1 MSIFGSL
8 YNGISGLQAQS
19 TSLTNISNNIANAQT
34 TGFKRTDTSFEA
46 LVLGSNQNTFQPGGV
61 TAKPAYTNDVAGS
74 VSQSQTPTNLA
85 IQGNG
90 FFNVSKITSSNG
102 VNTTSPTQ
110 YYTRDGSF
118 VLNTNRVL
126 ENDAG
131 YALNGYSYDA
141 TTGLYSTQATPIQ
154 VTSDIDSPVPTQ
166 NVDLKANLPTS
177 PSGAITPT
185 VLQVYDAVG
194 AVHTVTLNW
203 TQGSSANSWNMGI
216 SVPDSNV
223 APVQPLL
230 SSGFPAA
237 VSATSIS
244 PNQVDRAQVSA
255 VSLSTATQA
264 PLTGVNVGDEYSVA
278 VNGTNYNLTITS
290 SNISTYNSLTQVAQG
305 LADQINGATTSAGV
319 TATVN
324 SAGAL
329 QLTANSA
336 GTPFTL
342 NTSVTAGTITK
353 HSSNT
358 NLVQSSS
365 ASTPQQSTASY
376 VGTTINNDDVYRM
389 SVNGTAVSVT
399 VTPAN
404 YASLGN
410 ISGVTAQLAAKINS
424 GSVLD
429 AGGVPL
435 STNYIATA
443 ANGTVTVTARAN
455 NTHFTIGAS
464 NTDASGTVNT
474 ETASSLIGNVTG
486 SKPKENLSIT
496 GQPGDVGT
504 TYSITVRSPSAQT
517 ANNIISTPGTK
528 TTNIPLTSSTPA
540 ATGVAQ
546 VDTYTVGTGPY
557 VAGDNYVAI
566 INGIQVSVPVNST
579 NVATYNNPS
588 PNPATGLTGPEQL
601 AADLASA
608 INSTS
613 SLSGVVHAT
622 TSGNQLTVTAGTAAT
637 PATATPFT
645 IGVGNTNGAATTPS
659 TYAYSFTTPSAPAI
673 STATSVGQLYTV
685 SLGSS
690 TYNLQITSQNAANY
704 PTVASAVTQLAKQI
718 NNDTGAPFTAN
729 DDGNGTLT
737 LTTRANGATYSTTPQ
752 TVPPSFSQVVSY
764 TTTGKETSLAEIAGD
779 LAQAVNSTSNLPV
792 QATAN
797 GGTISMVGNND
808 STSFYVQIGTGSQ
821 ANTPGVTVGKTPG
834 HVNLAF
840 GGTLS
845 DGSAAVAG
853 TLSHLDT
860 SSVGTG
866 NATVSA
872 NQSQGASATVGFTV
886 DFGYGAQHINL
897 NVGEFGSNAGQ
908 TSTLTQYSGST
919 INVTSKNQDGAP
931 AGTFQNIQINSDG
944 TVVANYDNGRQSTI
958 AKIPIVLF
966 NNSDALSQQTGNV
979 FTETVDSGKARFNDT
994 NTNGAGSIASSS
1006 LEGSNV
1012 DIASEFTSLIVT
1024 QRTYT
1029 ANTKVITT
1037 ADSMINDT
1045 LQMKQ

>member
-19 TSLTNISNNIANAQT
+19 TSLSNISNNIANAQT

-46 LVLGSNQNTFQPGGV
+46 LVLGSNQNSFQPGGV

-177 PSGAITPT
+177 PTGAITPT

-230 SSGFPAA
+230 STGFPAA

-264 PLTGVNVGDEYSVA
+264 PLTGVNVGDVYGVA
-278 VNGTNYNLTITS
+278 VNGTNYNLTITA

-329 QLTANSA
+329 QLTANNA

-342 NTSVTAGTITK
+342 NTNVTAGTITK

-358 NLVQSSS
+358 NLVQSPS

-435 STNYIATA
+435 STNFIATA

-455 NTHFTIGAS
+455 NTTFTIGAS

-474 ETASSLIGNVTG
+474 ETSSSLIGNVTG

-517 ANNIISTPGTK
+517 ANNIISTPGTN
-528 TTNIPLTSSTPA
+528 TTNIPLTSSHA
-540 ATGVAQ
+540 AGAPPTNTQ
-546 VDTYTVGTGPY
+546 SNTYTVGGGPY
-557 VAGDNYVAI
+557 VAGDNYTVT
-566 INGIQVSVPVNST
+566 INGVQVSVPVNSS
-579 NVATYNNPS
+579 NVAQFNNNTP
-588 PNPATGLTGPEQL
+588 PGTGQAAMSL
-601 AADLASA
+601 ALANA
-608 INSTS
+608 IAGNST
-613 SLSGVVHAT
+613 LAGLVNADGT
-622 TSGNQLTVTAGTAAT
+622 TTPGTLVVTAKTAN
-637 PATATPFT
+637 TPFT

-673 STATSVGQLYTV
+673 STPTSVGQLYTV

-840 GGTLS
+840 GGSLS

-872 NQSQGASATVGFTV
+872 NQSLGASATVGFTV

-908 TSTLTQYSGST
+908 TSSLTQYSGST